1 MILEGKGTPDI
12 IENIIDDNMFSIT
25 NCVTSLSDL
34 KLNINKKIGKRS
46 LKCDIHILFNSGEN
60 YKGNVNYQECL
71 NSGFKK
77 CIINV
82 YFPKNYNLSLII
94 KTLTH
99 ELTHIYE
106 LYQISEKFDITK
118 WKWQEALND
127 IGDFFNTSHL
137 LYFRDILYLSLPQEL
152 NARVSSIYFYLKM
165 NSSRGYNKDQVLDIL
180 YESMEW
186 QNYKNLMNF
195 NPEQLTM
202 GISNYYGKN
211 ISISF
216 LIINMLNKKIGIDK
230 EITNIEELNS
240 YLRRL
245 DKYFKKSAIK
255 YKNKLMRVVDKVV
268 DENNKKFEYLTNDP
282 INVDYNEYIK
292 EDQVDFRNKKLE
304 ALLEYSEFIN
314 FNFKIKKIIINSY
327 SLKKIN

>member
-12 IENIIDDNMFSIT
+12 IENIIDDNMVDIV
-25 NCVTSLSDL
+25 NCVNNLSDL
-34 KLNINKKIGKRS
+34 KLNINKKIKKRS
-46 LKCDIHILFNSGEN
+46 LKCDIQILFKTGEN

-71 NSGFKK
+71 DSEFKK

-82 YFPKNYNLSLII
+82 YFPKKYNLSLVI

-106 LYQISEKFDITK
+106 LYQISEKFDMTK

-165 NSSRGYNKDQVLDIL
+165 NSSRGYNKNQVLDIL

-186 QNYKNLMNF
+186 QNYKNLMDF
-195 NPEQLTM
+195 DPDQLTI
-202 GISNYYGKN
+202 GISNYYGEN

-230 EITNIEELNS
+230 RITNIGELNS
-240 YLRRL
+240 YFRRL

-282 INVDYNEYIK
+282 INVDYNEYTK
-292 EDQVDFRNKKLE
+292 GEQVELRNKKLE
-304 ALLEYSEFIN
+304 TLLEYSEFIN
-314 FNFKIKKIIINSY
+314 FNS
-327 SLKKIN
+327 

>member
-12 IENIIDDNMFSIT
+12 IESIIDDNMIDII
-25 NCVTSLSDL
+25 NCINYSSDL
-34 KLNINKKIGKRS
+34 KLNINKKIKKRS
-46 LKCDIHILFNSGEN
+46 LKCNINIIFNSGKN
-60 YKGNVNYQECL
+60 YKGNVNYRECL
-71 NSGFKK
+71 DSEFRK

-94 KTLTH
+94 KTLAH

-106 LYQISEKFDITK
+106 LYQINEKIDITK

-165 NSSRGYNKDQVLDIL
+165 NSSRGYNKNQTLEIL
-180 YESMEW
+180 YNSREW
-186 QNYKNLMNF
+186 QNYKNLMDF
-195 NPEQLTM
+195 DPDQLTL

-216 LIINMLNKKIGIDK
+216 LIINTLNKKIGIDK
-230 EITNIEELNS
+230 RITNIGELNS

-268 DENNKKFEYLTNDP
+268 DENNKKFEYLTNDS

-292 EDQVDFRNKKLE
+292 EDKLESRNKKLE
-304 ALLEYSEFIN
+304 VLLEYSEFIN
-314 FNFKIKKIIINSY
+314 FIENDI
-327 SLKKIN
+327 

>member
-12 IENIIDDNMFSIT
+12 IESIIDDNMFSIT

-34 KLNINKKIGKRS
+34 KLNINEKIGKRS

-202 GISNYYGKN
+202 GISNYYGEN

-230 EITNIEELNS
+230 GITNIGELNS

-245 DKYFKKSAIK
+245 DKYFKKSVIK

-268 DENNKKFEYLTNDP
+268 GENNKKFEYLTNDP

-292 EDQVDFRNKKLE
+292 EDQVEFRNKKLE

-314 FNFKIKKIIINSY
+314 FNF
-327 SLKKIN
+327 

>member
-12 IENIIDDNMFSIT
+12 IESIIDDNMIDII
-25 NCVTSLSDL
+25 NCINYSSDL
-34 KLNINKKIGKRS
+34 KLNINKKIKKRS
-46 LKCDIHILFNSGEN
+46 LKCNINIIFNSGKN
-60 YKGNVNYQECL
+60 YKGNVNYRECL
-71 NSGFKK
+71 DSEFRK

-106 LYQISEKFDITK
+106 LYQINEKIDITK

-165 NSSRGYNKDQVLDIL
+165 NSSRGYNKNQVLEIL
-180 YESMEW
+180 YNSREW
-186 QNYKNLMNF
+186 QNYKNLMDF
-195 NPEQLTM
+195 DPDQLTL

-216 LIINMLNKKIGIDK
+216 LIINTLNKKIGIDK
-230 EITNIEELNS
+230 RITNIGELNS

-268 DENNKKFEYLTNDP
+268 DENNKKFEYLTNDS

-292 EDQVDFRNKKLE
+292 EDKLESRNKKLE
-304 ALLEYSEFIN
+304 VLLEYSEFIN
-314 FNFKIKKIIINSY
+314 FIENNI
-327 SLKKIN
+327 